1 MTFVNFMLILLNTLI
16 LVSGQF
22 LWKYG
27 MQNQTISL
35 SITSILKVLF
45 SPYVFSG
52 LAMYG
57 FATVIWLYIL
67 SKVPLSVAYPVQSL
81 AYIFAVFGAYFIFN
95 ETLTIYKVLGCLFIM
110 LGVSLIGFSPNKAI

>member
-1 MTFVNFMLILLNTLI
+1 MTLMNFSLILINTLI

-22 LWKYG
+22 LWKFG

-35 SITSILKVLF
+35 SFVSIVKVLF

-67 SKVPLSVAYPVQSL
+67 SKVPLSLAYPIQSIT
-81 AYIFAVFGAYFIFN
+81 YIFAVIGAHFIFN
-95 ETLTIYKVLGCLFIM
+95 ETLTIYKVLGCLLIM
-110 LGVSLIGFSPNKAI
+110 LGVTLIGLSPNKAL

>member
-81 AYIFAVFGAYFIFN
+81 AYIFAVFGAHFIFN

-110 LGVSLIGFSPNKAI
+110 LGVSLIGFSPNKVI

>member
-1 MTFVNFMLILLNTLI
+1 MTLMYFSLILINTLI

-22 LWKYG
+22 LWKFG

-35 SITSILKVLF
+35 SFVSIVKVLF

-67 SKVPLSVAYPVQSL
+67 SKVPLSLAYPIQSIT
-81 AYIFAVFGAYFIFN
+81 YIFAVFGAYFIFN
-95 ETLTIYKVLGCLFIM
+95 ETLTIYKVLGCLLIM
-110 LGVSLIGFSPNKAI
+110 LGVTLIGLSPNKAL